1 MGKIF
6 FHMRR
11 NRRVFFRTTLV
22 LPRAWFFQYLSDRMI
37 TEIHSEKVKINEWQP
52 YNYIQ
57 RKTFHLLKQYPIC
70 LIDGT
75 RSKKVKEK
83 LNLSLINANK
93 YSFLSK
99 RKVKI
104 AAFAEFSF
112 FACVL
117 WWIETKWKFI
127 KKRQRD

>member
-1 MGKIF
+1 
-6 FHMRR
+6 
-11 NRRVFFRTTLV
+11 
-22 LPRAWFFQYLSDRMI
+22 MI

-57 RKTFHLLKQYPIC
+57 RKTFHLLKQYPCC

-93 YSFLSK
+93 YYFLSK
-99 RKVKI
+99 RKVNI

-117 WWIETKWKFI
+117 LWIETKWKFI